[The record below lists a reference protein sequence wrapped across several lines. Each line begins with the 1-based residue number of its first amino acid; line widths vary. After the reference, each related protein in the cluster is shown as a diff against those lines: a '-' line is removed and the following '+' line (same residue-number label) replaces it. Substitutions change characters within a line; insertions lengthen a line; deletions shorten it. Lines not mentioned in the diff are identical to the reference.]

1 MDAVDDARS
10 RMKHSL
16 EAIRREF
23 ATVRTGK
30 AVPSVLDTVRVSAY
44 GGLMP
49 LNQVA
54 TVSAPD
60 PSLLVIQPF
69 DRSLISDIEKA
80 VLTSGLGLNPSNDGA
95 LIRVPIP
102 PLSEERRKE
111 YVRVLHRMAED
122 GRISVR
128 QARQVANDR
137 IREQLRL
144 HETGEDD
151 GHRQMASVQRLTDEY
166 CSKINSLLAVKEK
179 EVMAI

>member
-1 MDAVDDARS
+1 MSIIDETSIRMDDA
-10 RMKHSL
+10 L
-16 EAIRREF
+16 EALGREF

-30 AVPSVLDTVRVSAY
+30 AVPAILDVVRVNAY
-44 GGLMP
+44 GGVMP

-60 PSLLVIQPF
+60 PTLLVVQPF
-69 DRSLISDIEKA
+69 DPSVIGDIERA
-80 VLTSGLGLNPSNDGA
+80 ILTSGLSLNPSNDGT

-128 QARQVANDR
+128 HARHAANDEVKR
-137 IREQLRL
+137 RLRE
-144 HETGEDD
+144 HETGEDEAHRLMAEIQKLTVEY
-151 GHRQMASVQRLTDEY
+151 GH
-166 CSKINSLLAVKEK
+166 KIDAALSEKEK

>member
-1 MDAVDDARS
+1 MAAV
-10 RMKHSL
+10 
-16 EAIRREF
+16 RREF
-23 ATVRTGK
+23 GGVRTGK
-30 AVPSVLDTVRVSAY
+30 AVPSILDTVRVNAY
-44 GGLMP
+44 GGVMP

-54 TVSAPD
+54 TVAAPE

-80 VLTSGLGLNPSNDGA
+80 VLTSGMGLNPSNDGN

-111 YVRVLHRMAED
+111 YVRLLHRMAEE
-122 GRISVR
+122 GRVSVR

-137 IREQLRL
+137 IKEQLRS
-144 HETGEDD
+144 HETGEDEA
-151 GHRQMASVQRLTDEY
+151 RRLMANVQKLTDDY
-166 CSKINSLLAVKEK
+166 CDRINSLLAVKEK